1 MFNVSWIKLSTSIFS
16 NPKIQIILRH
26 EFGPKFFVLWIYLLV
41 FAGVINDDGKV
52 YLTKGIPLK
61 NEDFAAALGYETFI
75 ISDAFKF
82 FELYSMIS
90 IDKKGI
96 IEITNWD
103 KYQSVDRL
111 AELRE
116 YNRLAKQRERERK
129 KNNVIDESLTSQPRK
144 EKKRKDKKS
153 SPLAPSKNDDQ
164 AHKYD
169 EFVKQIIYRDENN

>member
-16 NPKIQIILRH
+16 NPKMQIILRH

-41 FAGVINDDGKV
+41 FAGVINDEGKV

-129 KNNVIDESLTSQPRK
+129 KNNVNDVSLTSQPRK
-144 EKKRKDKKS
+144 EKKRKEKKS
-153 SPLAPSKNDDQ
+153 PPKAPSK
-164 AHKYD
+164 YD
-169 EFVKQIIYRDENN
+169 EITSRIIAEAEAVDNEQKS

>member
-26 EFGPKFFVLWIYLLV
+26 EFGANFFVVWIYLLT
-41 FAGVINDDGKV
+41 FAGMINDDGKI
-52 YLTKGIPLK
+52 YLTKDIPLK
-61 NEDFAAALGYETFI
+61 KEDFAAALGYETLI
-75 ISDAFKF
+75 ISNAFEF

-103 KYQSVDRL
+103 KYQNVDRL

-129 KNNVIDESLTSQPRK
+129 KNDVNDESMTSQPRQ

-153 SPLAPSKNDDQ
+153 PPKAPSK
-164 AHKYD
+164 YD
-169 EFVKQIIYRDENN
+169 EITSRIIAEAEAVDNEQKS